1 MQFKY
6 PEILWGLFLLLIPII
21 IHLFQL
27 RRFKNT
33 PFTNVKFLKEVVS
46 ESRKSS
52 TLKKWLLLF
61 TRMFMFAALIVA
73 FAQPFFANQSA
84 LQKKETVFYLD
95 DSFSMG
101 LEDNGTTLFQNLV
114 QEFIQKIPKD
124 QTFSLFTNNQSFQKV
139 EIEDIQNSLLN
150 IPLTSQQL
158 ELSQVQLKGETYFSD
173 ENGIQKNLVLISDF
187 QQRMGE
193 FPKDTTATGILHI
206 VKTDVSQLQNSSIDS
221 VYLLNKT
228 TENVEVVALLSTN
241 TPIENIPV
249 SLFNGNQL
257 IAKTSAKFNST
268 LNAEVTFTI
277 NTNAPILGKISI
289 EDQGLG
295 YDNEFYFNI
304 DTKAKIKVMSIG
316 ENNQDF
322 LSRIYTDDE
331 FQYENTSL
339 EQLNYGALD
348 NMNLVI
354 LNELEKLPTALVTA
368 LNTFIK
374 NGGNLILIPAPN
386 ANLESYNVLISN
398 YGNSQFLKKNIQE
411 IPISNVNDEHPI
423 FKNVFETKVANF
435 QFPTVKE
442 YYTLQSTLG
451 DALRLQNTAPFLSG
465 EGQVFIF
472 SAPLNPSNSNFI
484 NSPLI
489 VPTFYTIGTGSI
501 KLPPLYA
508 QLGTTTEIEVPVS
521 LSQDDIVRVTKDSQE
536 FIPQQRVLPKKVS
549 LIFEENP
556 KEDGI
561 YTIIHEK
568 DTLRNISFNYN
579 RKESELIYINL
590 TDNNLN
596 SSLTDFFQEY
606 EKNNAINEFWKWFAI
621 LALVFVLIETALQR
635 FLK

>member
-27 RRFKNT
+27 RRFKKT

-46 ESRKSS
+46 ESRRSS
-52 TLKKWLLLF
+52 SLKKWLLLF
-61 TRMFMFAALIVA
+61 TRMCMFAALVVA
-73 FAQPFFANQSA
+73 FAQPFFANDSA

-101 LEDNGTTLFQNLV
+101 LEDNSSTLFQNIV

-124 QTFSLFTNNQSFQKV
+124 QTFSLFTNKQSFQKV
-139 EIEDIQNSLLN
+139 EIEDIQNSILN
-150 IPLTSQQL
+150 LPLTSQQL
-158 ELSQVQLKGETYFSD
+158 ELPQIQLKGNTYFSD
-173 ENGIQKNLVLISDF
+173 ENGVQKNLVLISDF

-193 FPKDTTATGILHI
+193 LTKDTTATGILHM
-206 VKTDVSQLQNSSIDS
+206 VKTNVAQFQNSSIDS
-221 VYLLNKT
+221 VYVLNKT
-228 TENVEVVALLSTN
+228 AENVEVVALLSTN
-241 TPIENIPV
+241 TPIESIPV

-257 IAKTSAKFNST
+257 IAKTSAKFNSG
-268 LNAEVTFTI
+268 LKAEVTFTI
-277 NTNAPILGKISI
+277 NTNAPILGKFRI
-289 EDQGLG
+289 EDQGLT

-316 ENNQDF
+316 KNNQDF

-368 LNTFIK
+368 LSTLIR
-374 NGGNLILIPAPN
+374 NGGNLILIPALN

-398 YGNSQFLKKNIQE
+398 YGNSQFLKKNTQE
-411 IPISNVNDEHPI
+411 IPISNVNEQHPI

-442 YYTLQSTLG
+442 YYTIQSNLG

-465 EGQVFIF
+465 EDQVFIF

-501 KLPPLYA
+501 KLPPLFT
-508 QLGTTTEIEVPVS
+508 QLGKVTEVEVPVS
-521 LSQDDIVRVTKDSQE
+521 LSQDDIIRITKDTEE

-549 LIFEENP
+549 LTFEENP
-556 KEDGI
+556 REDGI
-561 YTIIHEK
+561 YTIIHEN
-568 DTLRNISFNYN
+568 DSLRNISFNYN
-579 RKESELIYINL
+579 RKESELTYINL
-590 TDNNLN
+590 PDTNLN
-596 SSLTDFFQEY
+596 SSLTNFFQEY

-621 LALVFVLIETALQR
+621 LALVFVFIETVLQR